1 VDKGVCVWDAD
12 YSIPI
17 IFYRISN
24 GIFNDN
30 IKTEEWYFFHLPA
43 IVLFS
48 LSMSGIKRESC
59 AYSLL
64 IAFLMSSLTPVKP
77 GRA

>member
-1 VDKGVCVWDAD
+1 ML
-12 YSIPI
+12 I
-17 IFYRISN
+17 IQFLSFFIVISN
-24 GIFNDN
+24 GFFLNGN
-30 IKTEEWYFFHLPA
+30 IKTEEGYFFHLPA

-64 IAFLMSSLTPVKP
+64 IAFLMSSLTPVKQ